1 MDWINNIGEHGPL
14 ITFIYG
20 FTTLVKR
27 PIYLSS
33 YLVFTFINQAINV
46 LLKSVIKEPRPVS
59 NGKIDYDQYGMPSGH
74 AQTIFFFITFTYL
87 VNKSVMVLL
96 LELFLSFI
104 TLYQR
109 WKYKK
114 HTITQIIVG
123 SLLGIIIAYFSVEAI
138 RIYLKNI

>member
-1 MDWINNIGEHGPL
+1 MDWINTIGEHGPL
-14 ITFIYG
+14 ITLIYG
-20 FTTLVKR
+20 FITIVRR
-27 PIYLSS
+27 PIYLSG
-33 YLVFTFINQAINV
+33 YLVFTAINQSINA
-46 LLKSVIKEPRPVS
+46 LLKSIIKEPRPEP
-59 NGKIDYDQYGMPSGH
+59 NGKTDYDQHGMPSGH
-74 AQTIFFFITFTYL
+74 AQHIFFFITFTYL

-114 HTITQIIVG
+114 HTISQLIVG

-138 RIYLKNI
+138 RIYLYQ